1 MTPPEKAAET
11 RSLDPEETNP
21 FTQIR
26 LQAGI
31 TNFHSLCEGS
41 LEQVGLLL
49 SEIAQYTLLP
59 IVVKKI
65 LGFEND
71 TDAQLFP
78 EPFTTSQLST
88 AILDSDDNIT
98 PQWYIEPHERHI
110 QRLQHATT
118 VMNDI
123 GPKLKTSYESTDG
136 GTASAGLL
144 LGELAQEPDRGNP
157 FPNGIIQLLL
167 RTEKG
172 AQNYSWSQLTAC
184 LARSLDVQ
192 DTTASIS
199 RILEEFLPPTDQSET
214 GIPSPPQTVHLNM
227 DPSRPERI

>member
-1 MTPPEKAAET
+1 MT
-11 RSLDPEETNP
+11 
-21 FTQIR
+21 R

-31 TNFHSLCEGS
+31 ANFHRLCEGS

-49 SEIAQYTLLP
+49 SEIAQYPLP
-59 IVVKKI
+59 PVVVKII

-71 TDAQLFP
+71 ADAQLFP
-78 EPFTTSQLST
+78 ELFTTSQLST

-98 PQWYIEPHERHI
+98 PQWYIEPLERHF

-123 GPKLKTSYESTDG
+123 EPKLKTWYESTGG

-144 LGELAQEPDRGNP
+144 LAELVQGLDRKKP
-157 FPNGIIQLLL
+157 FPNGMTQTLL

-172 AQNYSWSQLTAC
+172 VQNYSWSQLTAC

-199 RILEEFLPPTDQSET
+199 QILEELLPPTDQSET
-214 GIPSPPQTVHLNM
+214 GTSSPPQTVHLGM
-227 DPSRPERI
+227 DPSCPERIRCSGSGV